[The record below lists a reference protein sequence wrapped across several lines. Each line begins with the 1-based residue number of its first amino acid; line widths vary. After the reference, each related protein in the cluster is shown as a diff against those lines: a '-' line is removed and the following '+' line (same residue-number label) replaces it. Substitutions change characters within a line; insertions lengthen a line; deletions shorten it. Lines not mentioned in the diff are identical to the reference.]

1 MDRTTPENSI
11 PFSSMNPPSTT
22 SIVFMAEH
30 EEIDIDNDRILV
42 ERNFLTRNANV
53 GGYGGDESLRQRQL
67 LLHMPIQRN
76 GSRRYVLRGLIAFFL
91 IICIVNVIIDYRGD
105 QKIDSSL
112 KSFLNWTHAHPY
124 RGIIAV
130 ILCYIIATVF
140 FVPGS
145 ILTFGA
151 GYAIGSAVDN
161 KFLGVLLATAVSI
174 IRFDS
179 IRFDSDMK

>member
-1 MDRTTPENSI
+1 MDRTTPEHSI
-11 PFSSMNPPSTT
+11 QFSSMNPPSTT
-22 SIVFMAEH
+22 SIVSMAEH
-30 EEIDIDNDRILV
+30 EEVDIDNDGILV
-42 ERNFLTRNANV
+42 ENNFLTRNANG
-53 GGYGGDESLRQRQL
+53 GGYGGEESPRQRQL
-67 LLHMPIQRN
+67 LHTPIQRN

-91 IICIVNVIIDYRGD
+91 IMCIVYVIIDYRGD

-112 KSFLNWTHAHPY
+112 KVFLNWTHAHPY

-161 KFLGVLLATAVSI
+161 KFLGVLLATAVSR

-179 IRFDSDMK
+179 LMK